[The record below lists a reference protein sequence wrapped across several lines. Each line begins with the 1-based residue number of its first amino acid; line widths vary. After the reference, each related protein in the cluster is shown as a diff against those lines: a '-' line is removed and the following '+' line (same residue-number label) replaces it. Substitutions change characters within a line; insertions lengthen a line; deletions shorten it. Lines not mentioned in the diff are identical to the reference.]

1 MQHSILAY
9 DCNQWWFF
17 CTFNCSLVCFFVIR
31 LSLGSIVCFFVIC
44 LSGGEYAA
52 MLLMP
57 WILNEKMLSCSNE
70 RKLDHKLNSNPK
82 LRNVSHNLSNY
93 NIKYK
98 KRENKLFTYY
108 VQVTAI
114 DLELKTQNKLVI
126 WATQCNSLIQL

>member
-1 MQHSILAY
+1 
-9 DCNQWWFF
+9 
-17 CTFNCSLVCFFVIR
+17 
-31 LSLGSIVCFFVIC
+31 
-44 LSGGEYAA
+44 
-52 MLLMP
+52 
-57 WILNEKMLSCSNE
+57 MLSCSNE
-70 RKLDHKLNSNPK
+70 RKFDQKLNSNLK

-126 WATQCNSLIQL
+126 